1 MAATKAVTKAL
12 LTSGVFFTISC
23 STCSSSPPLAS
34 HVSHAST
41 TPRNEQRVRSH
52 RQSSTA
58 FAARHADA
66 ISAVFSNSAGPGSKL
81 LVAMSGL
88 RQKHR
93 ASCVVTAPTR
103 SHFGQTRILARLSG
117 GGGGGVGG
125 EGRGGEDAFGLK
137 GRQGLPS
144 IDTPRQYKTPSQ
156 SGDVYKAKQSL
167 GQNFLVDQGMARKMV
182 SQVEDTSPQGRS
194 VVEVG
199 PGKGALSALL
209 LSEYPNMTAIEIDQR
224 SVAYL
229 RVELPKLDI
238 RHQDVLTLNWGE
250 LASEKAEGD
259 QLSVIG
265 NLPYYIVS
273 QILFSIL
280 DAAPHVKKAVLTMQV
295 HILRYVVG
303 QLAVTVRGCSS

>member
-1 MAATKAVTKAL
+1 
-12 LTSGVFFTISC
+12 
-23 STCSSSPPLAS
+23 
-34 HVSHAST
+34 
-41 TPRNEQRVRSH
+41 
-52 RQSSTA
+52 
-58 FAARHADA
+58 
-66 ISAVFSNSAGPGSKL
+66 
-81 LVAMSGL
+81 
-88 RQKHR
+88 
-93 ASCVVTAPTR
+93 
-103 SHFGQTRILARLSG
+103 
-117 GGGGGVGG
+117 
-125 EGRGGEDAFGLK
+125 
-137 GRQGLPS
+137 
-144 IDTPRQYKTPSQ
+144 
-156 SGDVYKAKQSL
+156 
-167 GQNFLVDQGMARKMV
+167 MV

-229 RVELPKLDI
+229 RVELPTLDI

-295 HILRYVVG
+295 HWCISRDMWWSSWLLQCVV
-303 QLAVTVRGCSS
+303 APPD